1 MSLASRIS
9 NFLSPNSPA
18 SSESAGDVRGS
29 IAFGDGSPESRAGFF
44 EVGPKKRKRDEQD
57 YAEKGKTEARSPY
70 LHVRICSCFIQFVN
84 RAW

>member
-9 NFLSPNSPA
+9 SFLSPNSPA

-29 IAFGDGSPESRAGFF
+29 IVFGDVGQESRVGYL

-57 YAEKGKTEARSPY
+57 YAEKEKAEARSPY
-70 LHVRICSCFIQFVN
+70 LHVRIRSCFIQ
-84 RAW
+84 